1 MFEDCF
7 SSSLG
12 YSWCRILTFLKMV
25 RGHVVVIRLMH
36 DWVKVHL
43 KAYSGASVEERRAW
57 WITLKWYFGYCAKKE
72 LGEPTNRDNGKIFWR
87 DAVLCA
93 DPEDWQKAQ
102 WGDALKWFFEEL
114 AARDV
119 AGAKLRSALRRRH
132 LAYTTEKAYMSWLR
146 RFQAFLHPKEAMDW
160 SREMW
165 YVF

>member
-12 YSWCRILTFLKMV
+12 YMWCGILTLLKMV

-36 DWVKVHL
+36 DWVKFHL

-93 DPEDWQKAQ
+93 DPDDWQKAQ
-102 WGDALKWFFEEL
+102 WGDALKWFF
-114 AARDV
+114 
-119 AGAKLRSALRRRH
+119 
-132 LAYTTEKAYMSWLR
+132 
-146 RFQAFLHPKEAMDW
+146 
-160 SREMW
+160 
-165 YVF
+165 